1 MAKKSSIVKNNKRR
15 EKGFKYRE
23 LRKELRKKVS
33 NLKLSEEERNSAG
46 IALQKLPKDSSLSRV
61 VRRCNISGRPRGN
74 LRRFGLSR
82 LMFRKLAHQGKI
94 PGVIKSSW

>member
-1 MAKKSSIVKNNKRR
+1 MAKTSSIVKNNKRK
-15 EKGFKYRE
+15 EKAFKYVA
-23 LRKELRKKVS
+23 LRAELRKKVS
-33 NLKLSEEERNSAG
+33 NLKLSDQERHSAG

-61 VRRCNISGRPRGN
+61 VRRCNLSGRARGN

-82 LMFRKLAHQGKI
+82 LMFRKLAHEGKI

>member
-1 MAKKSSIVKNNKRR
+1 MAKTSSIVKNNKR
-15 EKGFKYRE
+15 KAKAFKYVAFRA
-23 LRKELRKKVS
+23 ELRKKVS
-33 NLKLSEEERNSAG
+33 NLKLSDQERHSAG

-61 VRRCNISGRPRGN
+61 VRRCNLSGRARGN

-82 LMFRKLAHQGKI
+82 LMFRKLAHEGKI

>member
-1 MAKKSSIVKNNKRR
+1 MAKRSSIVKNNKRK
-15 EKGFKYRE
+15 EKAFKYLA
-23 LRKELRKKVS
+23 LRSKLRQKVS
-33 NLKLSEEERNSAG
+33 NLKLSEEERYSAG
-46 IALQKLPKDSSLSRV
+46 ITLQKLPRDTSLSRV

-82 LMFRKLAHQGKI
+82 LMFRKLAHQGQI

>member
-15 EKGFKYRE
+15 EKGFKYRA